1 MMISRSMILTGLAL
15 LLVSVTASCSSKPK
29 PTPTVSPFVTKP
41 IDKAKDTQ
49 TNFEKTGKEHQN
61 LDPEKQ
67 TGQ

>member
-1 MMISRSMILTGLAL
+1 MMIFRPMIFTGLAL
-15 LLVSVTASCSSKPK
+15 LLVSFTASCSSKPK

-41 IDKAKDTQ
+41 INKAKDTQ
-49 TNFEKTGKEHQN
+49 TNFEKTGKQHEN